1 MLLTLCCY
9 YYYVGFL
16 FISGEYLF
24 ISGNIFLAV
33 IGVFGFFSVCLCVGF
48 SGSWVFVYLGLGVFV
63 YWGLCFLFIGIFVYL
78 WQVVHYI
85 I

>member
-1 MLLTLCCY
+1 MLLLLLCRFFIY
-9 YYYVGFL
+9 FWGIFIYFWEHILGGYWGFW
-16 FISGEYLF
+16 
-24 ISGNIFLAV
+24 V
-33 IGVFGFFSVCLCVGF
+33 FSVCLCVGF